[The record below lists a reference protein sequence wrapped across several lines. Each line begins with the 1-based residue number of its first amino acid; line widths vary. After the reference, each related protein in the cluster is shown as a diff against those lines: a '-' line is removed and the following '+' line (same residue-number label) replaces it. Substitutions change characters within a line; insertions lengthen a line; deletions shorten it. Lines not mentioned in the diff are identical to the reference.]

1 VMGSVYVFR
10 TEKSPDEIASLLE
23 ALEAQGV
30 GDRTDEG
37 LGEILI
43 CHPFHKEVLP
53 V

>member
-1 VMGSVYVFR
+1 MR
-10 TEKSPDEIASLLE
+10 LHLPLE

-43 CHPFHKEVLP
+43 CHPFHLEVMA